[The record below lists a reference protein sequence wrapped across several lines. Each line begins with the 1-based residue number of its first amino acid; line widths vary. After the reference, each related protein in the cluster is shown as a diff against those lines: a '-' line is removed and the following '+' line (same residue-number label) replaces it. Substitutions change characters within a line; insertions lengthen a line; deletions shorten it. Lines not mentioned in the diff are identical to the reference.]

1 MVDLRDDVHLRPAAE
16 LAKHPLPV
24 SGDGESPRPARAVG
38 DRELHE
44 LHRLVLRDEDC
55 QFRGNSLVGMFE
67 HRAADP
73 MSHDI
78 RASAT
83 GRLRSG
89 RPEAAGIFVADVD
102 GLAARVRDRVIGPWR
117 EPELVAVVDPRAAA
131 ARLGDHGADARI
143 RQTVDPRCGRGHARL
158 EADHVFAAVGREAT
172 EAVEGVEWAWCQLRL
187 ECRGGGRW
195 RVGQCESPP
204 RFERRDGDLRP
215 TAFFC
220 LLDQRAAFV
229 GEHHAGGRLQQH
241 AILFRELFATTH
253 ENAAGTVDESCLRAG
268 GDESDDRLVQ
278 DLSIDGVILVPDDEV
293 DVEAVH
299 PPPGM
304 GANRL
309 VHQFELV
316 AIADADQH
324 DRQIARDAVP
334 PEPRLAATVAGDH
347 RGARPAETRCV
358 DQRPGQSSEGLCFL
372 LGDRELLQHDRTP
385 RPGQFDDAVG
395 EARIGVFD
403 GDLRGLVA

>member
-1 MVDLRDDVHLRPAAE
+1 M
-16 LAKHPLPV
+16 
-24 SGDGESPRPARAVG
+24 
-38 DRELHE
+38 
-44 LHRLVLRDEDC
+44 
-55 QFRGNSLVGMFE
+55 
-67 HRAADP
+67 
-73 MSHDI
+73 
-78 RASAT
+78 
-83 GRLRSG
+83 
-89 RPEAAGIFVADVD
+89 
-102 GLAARVRDRVIGPWR
+102 
-117 EPELVAVVDPRAAA
+117 
-131 ARLGDHGADARI
+131 
-143 RQTVDPRCGRGHARL
+143 
-158 EADHVFAAVGREAT
+158 
-172 EAVEGVEWAWCQLRL
+172 
-187 ECRGGGRW
+187 
-195 RVGQCESPP
+195 
-204 RFERRDGDLRP
+204 
-215 TAFFC
+215 
-220 LLDQRAAFV
+220 
-229 GEHHAGGRLQQH
+229 QH
-241 AILFRELFATTH
+241 
-253 ENAAGTVDESCLRAG
+253 
-268 GDESDDRLVQ
+268 
-278 DLSIDGVILVPDDEV
+278 LSIDGVILVPDDEV